1 MIKHIKGKLLFMKK
15 LIKANPNDLD
25 KVYAMGYDV
34 WGEGKTYQE
43 YIEECRSSVKYKKGI
58 WYILSVDGE
67 TVSSCIL
74 YYLTGNTIGIGSLA
88 TVSEKRGLGY
98 ASSLLNEILNRK
110 KDYLYFL
117 WSDITT
123 TLYENVGFVVLEDIY
138 QTHKGSSLMYYPSNY
153 KIDFDNLPNY
163 F

>member
-1 MIKHIKGKLLFMKK
+1 ML
-15 LIKANPNDLD
+15 
-25 KVYAMGYDV
+25 
-34 WGEGKTYQE
+34 WGMMFGGGDKTYQE
-43 YIEECRSSVKYKKGI
+43 YLEECRSSVKYKKGT
-58 WYILSVDGE
+58 WYILIVDGE
-67 TVSSCIL
+67 VVSSCIL
-74 YYLTGNTIGIGSLA
+74 YNLTVNTLGIGSLA

-98 ASSLLNEILNRK
+98 ASTILNEILNCK

-117 WSDITT
+117 WSDIAT
-123 TLYENVGFVVLEDIY
+123 TLYESVGFTVFEDIY